1 MKKIGFFGI
10 KPWEKAY
17 IESQKEKINNYEL
30 VFSEELLSDDH
41 LPSEK
46 DLEVL
51 SVFVDSNV
59 SRKVVDSLPNLKFV
73 ATRSTGFDHIDKKV
87 CDDKGIKVSYVPS
100 YGENTVAE
108 FAFALL
114 LTLSRKIYDSFDRIR
129 ETGNWSFDG
138 LQGFDLKG
146 KTIGVV
152 GTGRIGRHSIRIA
165 KGFDMKV
172 IAYDPFPDEKASKE
186 LGFEYRSMDDLV
198 KEADVVTLHVPYNK
212 DTHHLIDEKRLYM
225 MKKGAVLINT
235 SRGPVVETQALIKAL
250 REKHLGGAGID
261 VFEEEGVAR
270 DEMDF
275 LISGK
280 TEGHDL
286 KTIIANHVL
295 VDMPNV
301 VLTPHN
307 AFNTKE
313 AIERILDT
321 TIENIISFTKGE
333 PKNLIP

>member
-1 MKKIGFFGI
+1 MKKIGFFGT
-10 KPWEKAY
+10 KPWEKSY
-17 IESQKEKINNYEL
+17 IESKKEEMPDCEL
-30 VFSEELLSDDH
+30 VFSEDIINDEH
-41 LPSEK
+41 LPEGK
-46 DLEVL
+46 DFDVL
-51 SVFVDSNV
+51 SVFVDSAV
-59 SRKVVDSLPNLKFV
+59 SKKVVDSMPNLKFI
-73 ATRSTGFDHIDKKV
+73 ATRSTGFDHIDKKA
-87 CDDKGIKVSYVPS
+87 CEGKGIKVSYVPS

-114 LTLSRKIYDSFDRIR
+114 LSLSRKIYESFDRIR

-146 KTIGVV
+146 KTIGIV

-172 IAYDPFPDEKASKE
+172 VAYDPFPNKDMAKE
-186 LGFEYRSMDDLV
+186 LDFEYRSLDDLL
-198 KEADVVTLHVPYNK
+198 KESDVVTLHVPYSK
-212 DTHHLIDEKRLYM
+212 DTHHLLDEKRLFS
-225 MKKGAVLINT
+225 MKKGAVIINT
-235 SRGPVVETQALIKAL
+235 SRGPVIETQSLVKAL
-250 REKHLGGAGID
+250 REKHLGGAGVD
-261 VFEEEGVAR
+261 VFEEEGVAK

-321 TIENIISFTKGE
+321 TIENISGFLKGE
-333 PKNLIP
+333 VKNPIP

>member
-1 MKKIGFFGI
+1 MKKIGFFGT
-10 KPWEKAY
+10 KSWEKDY
-17 IESQKEKINNYEL
+17 INAHKDKFKDCDLYFTEEIISKE
-30 VFSEELLSDDH
+30 H
-41 LPSEK
+41 LSEK
-46 DLEVL
+46 TDFDVL
-51 SVFVDSNV
+51 SVFVDSTISEEV
-59 SRKVVDSLPNLKFV
+59 ITKLPNLKFI
-73 ATRSTGFDHIDKKV
+73 ATRSTGFDHIDKKA
-87 CDDKGIKVSYVPS
+87 CEEKGIKVSYVPS

-114 LTLSRKIYDSFDRIR
+114 LSLSRKIYDGFDRIR
-129 ETGNWSFDG
+129 ETGSWSFDG

-152 GTGRIGRHSIRIA
+152 GTGRIGRHSIRMA

-172 IAYDPFPDEKASKE
+172 VAYDPFPDEKYAKE
-186 LGFEYRSMDDLV
+186 AGVEYRSLDDLL
-198 KEADVVTLHVPYNK
+198 KESDVVTLHVPYNK
-212 DTHHLIDEKRLYM
+212 DTHHLIDERRLFI

-235 SRGPVVETQALIKAL
+235 SRGPVVETQALVKAL

-261 VFEEEGVAR
+261 VFEEEGVAK

-286 KTIIANHVL
+286 KTIIANHIL
-295 VDMPNV
+295 IDMPNV

-321 TIENIISFTKGE
+321 TIDNINGFLVGE
-333 PKNLIP
+333 VKNLIP

>member
-10 KPWEKAY
+10 KSWEKAY
-17 IESQKEKINNYEL
+17 IESQKDKMKDSEL
-30 VFSEELLSDDH
+30 FFSEELLSDDH
-41 LPSEK
+41 LPEK
-46 DLEVL
+46 KDFDVL
-51 SVFVDSNV
+51 SVFIDSNV
-59 SRKVVDSLPNLKFV
+59 SKKVIESLPNLKFI
-73 ATRSTGFDHIDKKV
+73 ATRSTGFDHIDKKA
-87 CDDKGIKVSYVPS
+87 CEEKGVKASYVPS

-114 LTLSRKIYDSFDRIR
+114 LTLSRKVYDSFDRIR

-152 GTGRIGRHSIRIA
+152 GTGRIGRHSIRIS

-212 DTHHLIDEKRLYM
+212 DTHHLMDERRLFM
-225 MKKGAVLINT
+225 MKKGSVLINT

-250 REKHLGGAGID
+250 RDKHLGGAGID

-321 TIENIISFTKGE
+321 TIENIVSFMNEE

>member
-1 MKKIGFFGI
+1 MKKIGFFGT
-10 KPWEKAY
+10 KSWERDY
-17 IESQKEKINNYEL
+17 INAHKDKLRDCDLYFTEEIISKE
-30 VFSEELLSDDH
+30 H
-41 LPSEK
+41 LPEK
-46 DLEVL
+46 TDFDVV
-51 SVFVDSNV
+51 SVFVDSTI
-59 SRKVVDSLPNLKFV
+59 SKEVVEKLSNLKFI
-73 ATRSTGFDHIDKKV
+73 ATRSTGFDHIDKKA
-87 CDDKGIKVSYVPS
+87 CDEKGIKVSYVPS

-114 LTLSRKIYDSFDRIR
+114 LSLSRKIYDGFDRIR
-129 ETGNWSFDG
+129 ETGSWSFDG

-146 KTIGVV
+146 KTIGIV
-152 GTGRIGRHSIRIA
+152 GTGRIGRHSIRMA

-172 IAYDPFPDEKASKE
+172 VAYDPFPDEKYATE
-186 LGFEYRSMDDLV
+186 AGFEYRSLDDLL
-198 KEADVVTLHVPYNK
+198 KESDVVTLHVPYNK
-212 DTHHLIDEKRLYM
+212 DTHHLIDERRLFM

-235 SRGPVVETQALIKAL
+235 SRGPVVETQALVKAL

-261 VFEEEGVAR
+261 VFEEEGVAK

-295 VDMPNV
+295 IDMPNV

-321 TIENIISFTKGE
+321 TIDNIEGFLNGNL
-333 PKNLIP
+333 KNLIP